1 MDLSIFSNFL
11 NFNTAVSVLCALFI
25 FNFSSLFILA
35 QENHQKFHSLKLLNM
50 VISTKVIFFTIFIP
64 VLFIILAVID
74 IIPNKFSTFFSVCSI
89 LYGIL
94 SSCYLLNRLK
104 CLLDPIY
111 IAKRLIA
118 SNATNEFYIYKT
130 SQIDFGESVF
140 DDLLELICGTIAR
153 NADIESRK
161 LFDYIFRWLSIHI
174 DKIKP
179 TSKIYWERRNN
190 RFNIFFNTIV
200 EKLINQNNPIIKI
213 HYIESISS
221 IFLSYYDNSDFSKIE
236 FPLNSLTKLANRA
249 IESGSNQDNQIASS
263 IFYTIINPM
272 ENILS
277 MIEESENKTT
287 YIIQESNQLRD
298 FYEIILNKLLELY
311 ESANKIHNSSF
322 IRQTTLVRRLFNSY
336 SGNDFIIWN
345 RNYLNCYQKISSIYK
360 KIIEANEYDKKSV
373 EFVLSE
379 LKTFAY
385 NISVQDTKRTVIKHL
400 FNTFLHDIFHIY
412 YTLIEKTDLLKSF
425 DFEIFYERTW
435 DTSKCDDY
443 QIACYLDAFFQLIQK
458 FFSKNSKKEHFD
470 TYIFND
476 LWMRIEQI
484 EDIWKED
491 KIDKPYCKKWLV
503 NVEVLKKEYSNLYNS
518 YLTYMESY
526 KEEIEKLKKT
536 MKEEVYVE

>member
-1 MDLSIFSNFL
+1 
-11 NFNTAVSVLCALFI
+11 
-25 FNFSSLFILA
+25 
-35 QENHQKFHSLKLLNM
+35 M
-50 VISTKVIFFTIFIP
+50 VISATIIFFTIFIP
-64 VLFIILAVID
+64 VLLIILTAID

-104 CLLDPIY
+104 RLLDPIY

-118 SNATNEFYIYKT
+118 SNATNELYIYKT

-140 DDLLELICGTIAR
+140 DDLLELICGTITR

-174 DKIKP
+174 DEIKP
-179 TSKIYWERRNN
+179 TSKMYWERRNN
-190 RFNIFFNTIV
+190 RFNIFFDTIV

-213 HYIESISS
+213 HYIESIYS
-221 IFLSYYDNSDFSKIE
+221 IFLTYYDNSDFSKIE

-277 MIEESENKTT
+277 KIEESKDQTKFR
-287 YIIQESNQLRD
+287 IQESKQLRD
-298 FYEIILNKLLELY
+298 FYEIILNKLLGLY
-311 ESANKIHNSSF
+311 ESANKAHNSDF
-322 IRQTTLVRRLFNSY
+322 IKQTTLVTRLFNSY
-336 SGNDFIIWN
+336 SGNDFLKWN
-345 RNYLNCYQKISSIYK
+345 RNYLNCYQKISFIYK
-360 KIIEANEYDKKSV
+360 KIIESNEYDKKSV
-373 EFVLSE
+373 EFVLYE
-379 LKTFAY
+379 FKTFAY

-443 QIACYLDAFFQLIQK
+443 QIEYYLDVFFQLIKK
-458 FFSKNSKKEHFD
+458 FFSKNLRKEHFD

-484 EDIWKED
+484 EAIWKKD
-491 KIDKPYCKKWLV
+491 KIDKPYCKKWLE
-503 NVEVLKKEYSNLYNS
+503 NIEVLKKEYSNLYNS

-526 KEEIEKLKKT
+526 KEEIEKLKKI

>member
-1 MDLSIFSNFL
+1 
-11 NFNTAVSVLCALFI
+11 
-25 FNFSSLFILA
+25 
-35 QENHQKFHSLKLLNM
+35 
-50 VISTKVIFFTIFIP
+50 
-64 VLFIILAVID
+64 
-74 IIPNKFSTFFSVCSI
+74 
-89 LYGIL
+89 
-94 SSCYLLNRLK
+94 LK

-221 IFLSYYDNSDFSKIE
+221 IFLSYYDSSDFSKIE

-345 RNYLNCYQKISSIYK
+345 RNYLNCYQKISLIYK
-360 KIIEANEYDKKSV
+360 KIIDSNEYDKNSV

-400 FNTFLHDIFHIY
+400 FNTFLHDIFYIY
-412 YTLIEKTDLLKSF
+412 YTLIEKTDLLKSS

-435 DTSKCDDY
+435 DRSKCDDY
-443 QIACYLDAFFQLIQK
+443 QIDCYLDAFSQLIKK
-458 FFSKNSKKEHFD
+458 FFSRNSKKEHFD
-470 TYIFND
+470 SYIFND

-484 EDIWKED
+484 EDIWKEN
-491 KIDKPYCKKWLV
+491 KIDKPYCKKWFE

-518 YLTYMESY
+518 YLTYMDSY